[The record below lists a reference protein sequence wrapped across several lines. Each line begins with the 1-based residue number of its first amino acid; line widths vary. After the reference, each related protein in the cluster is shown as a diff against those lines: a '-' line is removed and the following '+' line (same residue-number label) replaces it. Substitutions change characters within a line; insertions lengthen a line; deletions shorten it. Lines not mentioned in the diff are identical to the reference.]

1 MSTEVIIL
9 FSGNNFPVLGIFFS
23 WKKIKSICYFSKK
36 MKVVLKEWAR
46 AVLGSVSTLTW
57 AEHACL
63 WCSSYVFCHH
73 FCLHGDNEFRW
84 WPRYNRVLQT
94 RRNSNKGTE
103 MLVFIGCAFKNPLLD
118 WIHSQLGKTDF
129 LGITN
134 AHIVLSWASQY
145 SCESKSY
152 QIIIL
157 SYS

>member
-9 FSGNNFPVLGIFFS
+9 FSGNNFPVLGIFFFLEENKINMLFF
-23 WKKIKSICYFSKK
+23 KKNESGAEGVSTS
-36 MKVVLKEWAR
+36 L
-46 AVLGSVSTLTW
+46 LGSVSTLTW